1 VVVEGVVDDQ
11 LWRRTHPAEAEYI
24 TPYARRGRGYPQ
36 VAFGALEPGR
46 FRLPVTRASAGALA
60 LLRAASCLRCFGFS
74 PKRQRSGST
83 GRLLKEAFRD
93 GTWLSRTARANEPLP
108 EHSSLSCSSGCWPT
122 ALFFSP
128 LQLRGRIPGAKC
140 TKSSQRLSADGTR
153 SSIGSMKFTSVHQ
166 PVAPLPRS
174 CRACAAGTAGGCCQ
188 SLSRPGHAGS
198 GRCVRRAPL
207 RRPQRATHV
216 PRCARAS
223 ASPLSTARPPP
234 AAPPARPA
242 AACQPASRPAC
253 PPAHRPACLPACLGG
268 GWPARRAAACL
279 APRVDHL
286 ADIRLAST
294 STARRRAA
302 RRGLS

>member
-1 VVVEGVVDDQ
+1 VQ
-11 LWRRTHPAEAEYI
+11 ALRTRVRPKAA
-24 TPYARRGRGYPQ
+24 
-36 VAFGALEPGR
+36 
-46 FRLPVTRASAGALA
+46 
-60 LLRAASCLRCFGFS
+60 LRAPAASG
-74 PKRQRSGST
+74 PN
-83 GRLLKEAFRD
+83 
-93 GTWLSRTARANEPLP
+93 SRGKV
-108 EHSSLSCSSGCWPT
+108 HKIKPT
-122 ALFFSP
+122 LERRWH
-128 LQLRGRIPGAKC
+128 Q
-140 TKSSQRLSADGTR
+140 QHWQHE
-153 SSIGSMKFTSVHQ
+153 VHQ

-242 AACQPASRPAC
+242 AACQPAHRPAC

-279 APRVDHL
+279 APRADHL